1 MQCFKEVLSMAN
13 VLGKGE
19 KIFQVIIHICLV
31 LLAACAII
39 PVWVLVS
46 GSITGEQEL
55 ILKGYSFFPKSLS
68 ADAYKYLFYKA
79 SEILRAYGITVLITV
94 VGTSASLLI
103 TPLLAYPLSRKDF
116 RARNVFAF
124 LVFFTM
130 LFNGGLVATY
140 YTYVNYFHIRNTVW
154 ALILPGLMMNAFNV
168 ILVRNYFL
176 NSIPISLIE
185 AARLDGAGE
194 FGIFCK
200 IVMPLSLPIVATIG
214 LMTGLMYWNDW
225 QNGMYYLT
233 ERGGGHLYTIQI
245 ILNNINENIQALL
258 QNSSAV
264 GGMNIK
270 MPSTTVRM
278 AIATVGILPIL
289 IIYPF
294 FQKYFVKG
302 ITLGGVK
309 E

>member
-1 MQCFKEVLSMAN
+1 MRSREYRVTQ
-13 VLGKGE
+13 
-19 KIFQVIIHICLV
+19 
-31 LLAACAII
+31 LLAH
-39 PVWVLVS
+39 LVC
-46 GSITGEQEL
+46 GLFALMALLPFILL
-55 ILKGYSFFPKSLS
+55 IVASFTDNGWATANGFSFFPKEWSL
-68 ADAYKYLFYKA
+68 DAYRYIA
-79 SEILRAYGITVLITV
+79 VQWDTIGRAYIMTIVVTLIGTASSILVTTLFAYAICQKDVPGMKVL
-94 VGTSASLLI
+94 S
-103 TPLLAYPLSRKDF
+103 F
-116 RARNVFAF
+116 M
-124 LVFFTM
+124 LVFTM

-140 YTYVNYFHIRNTVW
+140 YTYVNYFHVRNTLW
-154 ALILPGLMMNAFNV
+154 ALILPNLMMNAFNV
-168 ILVRNYFL
+168 ILVRNYFV
-176 NSIPISLIE
+176 NSIPYSLIE
-185 AARLDGAGE
+185 AARLDGASE
-194 FGIFCK
+194 FGIFFK
-200 IVMPLSLPIVATIG
+200 VVMPLSLPIIATIG

-245 ILNNINENIQALL
+245 ILNNINENINALL
-258 QNSSAV
+258 QNSSAT

-289 IIYPF
+289 VIYPF

>member
-1 MQCFKEVLSMAN
+1 MKSREYRVTQ
-13 VLGKGE
+13 
-19 KIFQVIIHICLV
+19 
-31 LLAACAII
+31 LLAH
-39 PVWVLVS
+39 LVC
-46 GSITGEQEL
+46 GL
-55 ILKGYSFFPKSLS
+55 FALMALLPFILLMIASFTDNGWATANGFSFFPKEWSL
-68 ADAYKYLFYKA
+68 DAYRYIA
-79 SEILRAYGITVLITV
+79 VQWDTIGRAYIMTIVVTLAGTASSILVTTLFAYAICQKDVPGMKVL
-94 VGTSASLLI
+94 SFMLI
-103 TPLLAYPLSRKDF
+103 
-116 RARNVFAF
+116 
-124 LVFFTM
+124 FTM

-140 YTYVNYFHIRNTVW
+140 YTYVNYFHVRNTIW
-154 ALILPGLMMNAFNV
+154 ALILPNLMMNAFNV
-168 ILVRNYFL
+168 ILVRNYFV
-176 NSIPISLIE
+176 NSIPYSLIE
-185 AARLDGAGE
+185 AARLDGASE
-194 FGIFCK
+194 FGIFFK
-200 IVMPLSLPIVATIG
+200 VVMPLSLPIIATIG

-245 ILNNINENIQALL
+245 ILNNINENINALL
-258 QNSSAV
+258 QNSSAT

-289 IIYPF
+289 VIYPF

>member
-1 MQCFKEVLSMAN
+1 MKSKEFIMTQAISHFVCGLFALMA
-13 VLGKGE
+13 LLPF
-19 KIFQVIIHICLV
+19 ILLIIASLTDN
-31 LLAACAII
+31 AWATAN
-39 PVWVLVS
+39 
-46 GSITGEQEL
+46 GF
-55 ILKGYSFFPKSLS
+55 SFFPKEWSL
-68 ADAYKYLFYKA
+68 DAYHYIA
-79 SEILRAYGITVLITV
+79 VQWDTIGRAYLMTVVVTAAGTAVSILITTLFAYAICQSDV
-94 VGTSASLLI
+94 PGMKLLSFLLI
-103 TPLLAYPLSRKDF
+103 
-116 RARNVFAF
+116 
-124 LVFFTM
+124 FTI

-140 YTYVNYFHIRNTVW
+140 YTYVNYFHIRNTIW
-154 ALILPGLMMNAFNV
+154 ALIFPGLLMNAFNV
-168 ILVRNYFL
+168 ILVRNYFS

-185 AARLDGAGE
+185 AARLDGASE
-194 FGIFCK
+194 FGIFCR
-200 IVMPLSLPIVATIG
+200 IIMPLSLPIIATIG

-245 ILNNINENIQALL
+245 ILNNINENIQVLL
-258 QNSSAV
+258 QNSSSL

>member
-1 MQCFKEVLSMAN
+1 
-13 VLGKGE
+13 
-19 KIFQVIIHICLV
+19 
-31 LLAACAII
+31 
-39 PVWVLVS
+39 
-46 GSITGEQEL
+46 
-55 ILKGYSFFPKSLS
+55 
-68 ADAYKYLFYKA
+68 
-79 SEILRAYGITVLITV
+79 
-94 VGTSASLLI
+94 
-103 TPLLAYPLSRKDF
+103 
-116 RARNVFAF
+116 
-124 LVFFTM
+124 M

-140 YTYVNYFHIRNTVW
+140 YTYVNYFHVRNTIW
-154 ALILPGLMMNAFNV
+154 ALILPNLMMNAFNV
-168 ILVRNYFL
+168 ILVRNYFV
-176 NSIPISLIE
+176 NSIPYSLIE
-185 AARLDGAGE
+185 AARLDGASE
-194 FGIFCK
+194 FGIFFK
-200 IVMPLSLPIVATIG
+200 VVMPLSLPIIATIG

-245 ILNNINENIQALL
+245 ILNNINENINALL
-258 QNSSAV
+258 QNSSAT

-289 IIYPF
+289 VIYPF